1 VLFYAEWCFVIGE
14 GAFLKMFNIRNFC
27 IIAHVDHGKSTLADR
42 LLEYTETVPYKNMKS
57 QILDDMELERER
69 GITIK
74 AKAVRMD
81 YTDKNHKKYVLNLI
95 DTPGHVDFTYEV
107 SRVLAACEGA
117 ILVVDAT
124 QGVEAQTLANTT
136 LAKNAQL
143 KIISII
149 NKIDLPT
156 ADVNS
161 TYEQMR
167 ESLKIDAEPIL
178 ASAKEGIGVEKIVNS
193 LITNIPPAKI
203 VKDKPLAALIFDS
216 FYDSY
221 RGVIVVIRVFYG
233 KIQKG
238 MKVKFV
244 MSNVEHEVLE
254 VGYMKLKMVESN
266 ELFSGEVGYVITGLK
281 GICNIKIGDTI
292 TESINPTKHF
302 LHEGYKEAN
311 SFVFAGIY
319 PSNTSNYD
327 DLKGALGR
335 LKLSDSSLS
344 YFPETSVVLGL
355 GFRCGFLG
363 SLHLEIIKERLER
376 EFGLNLLITAP
387 NVVYRVKY
395 RGEFIKIDNPVKFPN
410 SADIDEI
417 WEPYVLVT
425 IISPVKYLGFVFELC
440 QNRRGK
446 QKLMKYMNDKVL
458 LLKYSMPLAEI
469 VVGFFDALKSISKGY
484 ASFDYEHI
492 NSQIGDLV
500 KLEIMINSEVID
512 AFSVVVYKYRAQ
524 AIARSLTG
532 KLKTIIPRHM
542 FEIFIQ
548 ARVNNKIISRETVS
562 AIRKD
567 VLAKCYGGD
576 ITRKRKLLEK
586 QKDGKRKM
594 KQFGN
599 VEIPFEAFIAILKVY
614 E

>member
-1 VLFYAEWCFVIGE
+1 
-14 GAFLKMFNIRNFC
+14 
-27 IIAHVDHGKSTLADR
+27 VDHGKSTLADR
-42 LLEYTETVPYKNMKS
+42 LLEYTETIPCKNMKS

-81 YTDKNHKKYVLNLI
+81 YTDKNQKKYVLNLI

-124 QGVEAQTLANTT
+124 QGVEAQTLANAM
-136 LAKNAQL
+136 LAKNAHL
-143 KIISII
+143 KIISVI

-156 ADVNS
+156 ADINS
-161 TYEQMR
+161 TCKQMR
-167 ESLKIDAEPIL
+167 ENLKIDTEPIL
-178 ASAKEGIGVEKIVNS
+178 ASAKEGIGVEKIINS
-193 LITNIPPAKI
+193 LITNVPPARI
-203 VKDKPLAALIFDS
+203 AKDEPLAALIFDS

-221 RGVIVVIRVFYG
+221 RGVIVVVRVFYG
-233 KIQKG
+233 KIKKG
-238 MKVKFV
+238 MKIKFV
-244 MSNVEHEVLE
+244 MSNIEHEVIE
-254 VGYMKLKMVESN
+254 VGYMKLKMVEAN

-281 GICNIKIGDTI
+281 CIGDIKMGDTI
-292 TESINPTKHF
+292 TESINPTKH
-302 LHEGYKEAN
+302 LHEGYKEVN
-311 SFVFAGIY
+311 PFVFAGIY

-327 DLKGALGR
+327 DLKVALDR

-376 EFGLNLLITAP
+376 EFGLSLLITAP
-387 NVVYRVKY
+387 NVVYRVKH
-395 RGEFIKIDNPVKFPN
+395 RGDFIKIDTPVKFPN
-410 SADIDEI
+410 NAEIDEI

-425 IISPVKYLGFVFELC
+425 IICPVKYLGSVFELC
-440 QNRRGK
+440 QKRRGK
-446 QKLMKYMNDKVL
+446 QKFMKYMNDKVL

-492 NSQIGDLV
+492 DSQVGDLV
-500 KLEIMINSEVID
+500 KLEVMINSKVID
-512 AFSVVVYKYRAQ
+512 AFSVIVYKDRAQ
-524 AIARSLTG
+524 VIAHSLTG

-599 VEIPFEAFIAILKVY
+599 VGIPFEAFVAILKVY

>member
-1 VLFYAEWCFVIGE
+1 
-14 GAFLKMFNIRNFC
+14 MSNIRNFC

-42 LLEYTETVPYKNMKS
+42 LLEYTKTVPYKKMKN

-81 YTDKNHKKYVLNLI
+81 YTEKLGKKYVFNLI

-107 SRVLAACEGA
+107 SRALAACEGA
-117 ILVVDAT
+117 VLVVDAT
-124 QGVEAQTLANTT
+124 QGVEAQTLANTM
-136 LAKNAQL
+136 LAKNAHL

-156 ADVNS
+156 SDIDN
-161 TYEQMR
+161 TYKQMR
-167 ESLKIDAEPIL
+167 ETLEVNVEPIL
-178 ASAKEGIGVEKIVNS
+178 ASAKEGIGIEKIVDS

-221 RGVIVVIRVFYG
+221 RGIIVMIRVFYG

-238 MKVKFV
+238 MKIKFL

-254 VGYMKLKMVESN
+254 VGYMKLKMIKSD
-266 ELFSGEVGYVITGLK
+266 ELFSGEVGYVVTGVK
-281 GICNIKIGDTI
+281 CISDVKIGDTI
-292 TESINPTKHF
+292 TESINPTKY
-302 LHEGYKEAN
+302 LHEGYKQVN
-311 SFVFAGIY
+311 PFIFAGIY
-319 PSNTSNYD
+319 PSSTSKYD
-327 DLKGALGR
+327 DLKVALGR
-335 LKLSDSSLS
+335 LKLSDSSLF
-344 YFPETSVVLGL
+344 YFPETSAALGF

-376 EFGLNLLITAP
+376 EFGLTLLITMP
-387 NVVYRVKY
+387 NVVYRIKY
-395 RGEFIKIDNPVKFPN
+395 KGDFIKIDNPVKFPN
-410 SADIDEI
+410 NTGIDEV
-417 WEPYVLVT
+417 WEPYAGVT
-425 IISPVKYLGFVFELC
+425 IICPVNYLGPVFELC
-440 QNRRGK
+440 QKRRGK
-446 QKLMKYMNDKVL
+446 QKFVKYMNDKVL
-458 LLKYSMPLAEI
+458 ILRYNMPLSEI
-469 VVGFFDALKSISKGY
+469 IIGFFDALKSVSKGY
-484 ASFDYEHI
+484 ASFDYQHI
-492 NSQIGDLV
+492 DSQLGDLV
-500 KLEIMINSEVID
+500 KLEVMINAEVID
-512 AFSVVVYKYRAQ
+512 AFSVIVYKDRAQ
-524 AIARSLTG
+524 TIAHYLTE

-548 ARVNNKIISRETVS
+548 VRANNKIISRETIS

-599 VEIPFEAFIAILKVY
+599 VEIPFEAFVAVLKMY
-614 E
+614 K